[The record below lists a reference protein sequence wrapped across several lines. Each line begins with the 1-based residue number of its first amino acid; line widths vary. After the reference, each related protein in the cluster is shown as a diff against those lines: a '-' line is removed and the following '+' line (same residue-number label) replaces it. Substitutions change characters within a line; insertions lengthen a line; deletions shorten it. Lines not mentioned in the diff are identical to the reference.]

1 MAKLTNHVQWTRLT
15 NTIHLTLKM
24 TPAQVVETSVTNN
37 SSLTELASPIR
48 PTDTPGFKPFTMKIL
63 KWLLCLSLYLM
74 WVFPFQIIEKS
85 ISKLSQVA
93 KIVANSDETTVD
105 DFLVISD
112 TLDTATANKDVLT
125 LNARVKLIF

>member
-1 MAKLTNHVQWTRLT
+1 
-15 NTIHLTLKM
+15 
-24 TPAQVVETSVTNN
+24 
-37 SSLTELASPIR
+37 
-48 PTDTPGFKPFTMKIL
+48 
-63 KWLLCLSLYLM
+63 M

-93 KIVANSDETTVD
+93 KIVANNDETTVD